1 MRATLPVGYGIPRKV
16 LDAFMEDGLVKGLL
30 QRLRKDGREVG
41 EAGEVRGRASENIG
55 PGLCA
60 GG

>member
-1 MRATLPVGYGIPRKV
+1 
-16 LDAFMEDGLVKGLL
+16 MEDGLVKGLL

-41 EAGEVRGRASENIG
+41 EAGEVRGRARENIG